1 MINRLT
7 QLRLWLES
15 IEEDTFT
22 DIQPASSDASFR
34 RYFRVLNKKDNH
46 HYIVMDAPPDKEDC
60 HPFIHITK
68 LIRHAGVQAAE
79 IHAQNISQGFLL
91 LADLGSR
98 PYLNE
103 LNNES
108 ADNLYSD
115 AIDALIKMQSI
126 EAILPVYNKQCLQ
139 DEMDLFEHWY
149 LNRHLNITLNPEQKS
164 QLEKIFTL
172 LINNA
177 QEQPQVFVHR
187 DYHSR
192 NLMITEKNNPGV
204 IDHQDALTGPITYD
218 LVSLFKDCYI
228 EWPTEKVDYWLQ
240 QYRSR
245 LNINYSITPK
255 VLRHWFDLMGVQR
268 HLKVLG
274 IFARLNYRDGKAQ
287 YLNDLPLTLK
297 YIVDSC
303 KNYPELSALK
313 KLLNETAL
321 SANLGQAMNTTR

>member
-1 MINRLT
+1 MDRLT

-15 IEEDTFT
+15 IEENTFT

-34 RYFRVLNKKDNH
+34 RYFRVLNKKEKR

-68 LIRHAGVQAAE
+68 LIRQTGVQAAE
-79 IHAQNISQGFLL
+79 IHAQNISRGFLL

-103 LNNES
+103 LNNEN
-108 ADNLYSD
+108 ADRLYSD
-115 AIDALIKMQSI
+115 AINALIKMQRI

-139 DEMDLFEHWY
+139 DEMDLFERWY
-149 LNRHLNITLNPEQKS
+149 LQQHLNITLNPEQKS
-164 QLEKIFTL
+164 RLEETFAL

-177 QEQPQVFVHR
+177 EEQPQVFVHR

-192 NLMITEKNNPGV
+192 NLMLTEKNNPGV
-204 IDHQDALTGPITYD
+204 IDHQDAVTGPITYD

-228 EWPTEKVDYWLQ
+228 EWPTEKIDYWLQ
-240 QYRSR
+240 QYLSR
-245 LNINYSITPK
+245 LTINYSITPQT
-255 VLRHWFDLMGVQR
+255 LRHWFDLMGVQR

-274 IFARLNYRDGKAQ
+274 IFTRLNYRDGKAQ

-303 KNYPELSALK
+303 EKHSELTALK
-313 KLLNETAL
+313 KLLNETVLA
-321 SANLGQAMNTTR
+321 ARQ